1 MKQISDVSTWTQT
14 LVKHV
19 TDSTLSNVCTEDNED
34 GHLVLL
40 VTLCSECAESYRETV
55 TATEAR
61 DTACAVFHVLS
72 FQPNHTKKELHSETF
87 VWLLYGK
94 KACLWLTLKKHI
106 INGT

>member
-19 TDSTLSNVCTEDNED
+19 TESTLSNVCTEDNED
-34 GHLVLL
+34 DHLVLL

-72 FQPNHTKKELHSETF
+72 FQPNHTKKSFIQKH
-87 VWLLYGK
+87 LYGCFMERK
-94 KACLWLTLKKHI
+94 LACGLL
-106 INGT
+106 